1 MTRYLYIFTLSF
13 LIAVSIVIG
22 YKYYF
27 EVFESNSS
35 KSLPISSKIIL
46 DLGKAPSSTIKAE
59 VTSLGGDAIWI
70 SRLSKSPELLK
81 KNQQIQ
87 QGESIETKSDSY
99 ANLTIGGLVFEL
111 DENSKISL
119 IQALP
124 KSIVIEQD
132 SGVIN
137 YTSKNESSPLAIK
150 VKHLL
155 IRPADGEI
163 KVKASVKSIEV
174 EVIDGELVKI
184 AYNNLDYTTE
194 TVSLSKGEVFMFD
207 DIVREHNIL

>member
-13 LIAVSIVIG
+13 LIAVLIAIG
-22 YKYYF
+22 YKYFF
-27 EVFESNSS
+27 EVFEPNSS

-70 SRLSKSPELLK
+70 SRISKSPGLLK
-81 KNQQIQ
+81 LNQQIQ